1 MFKNFMNEFKEFA
14 LRGNVLD
21 LAVGVVIGGA
31 FSAIVTSLVKNIIT
45 PLIGIILGGHDVS
58 GLMVKVGTAELK
70 YGAFL
75 QSIIDFVIIAFAIF
89 IFIKAI
95 NTLTTKFK
103 KSTEETTEEPT
114 IEASEEYLKE
124 IRDLLALQAKNNHTN

>member
-103 KSTEETTEEPT
+103 KPTEETTEEPT

>member
-1 MFKNFMNEFKEFA
+1 MNEFKEFA

-45 PLIGIILGGHDVS
+45 PLIGIILGGHDIS
-58 GLMVKVGTAELK
+58 GLMVKVGTAELT

-89 IFIKAI
+89 IFIKLI

-103 KSTEETTEEPT
+103 KPTEEVVEEPA

-124 IRDLLALQAKNNHTN
+124 IRDLLALQAKNNQQN